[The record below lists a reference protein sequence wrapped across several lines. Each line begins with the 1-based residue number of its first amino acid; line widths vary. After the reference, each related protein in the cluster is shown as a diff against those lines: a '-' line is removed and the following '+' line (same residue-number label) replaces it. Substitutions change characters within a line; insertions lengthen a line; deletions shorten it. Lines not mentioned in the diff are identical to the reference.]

1 VQIILEAL
9 LALGIDPNLVFVK
22 MLELNNF
29 IRINARGKD
38 VRHNFPSVSKWL
50 VAQW

>member
-9 LALGIDPNLVFVK
+9 LALGTDPDLTFVK
-22 MLELNNF
+22 MLELNKL
-29 IRINARGKD
+29 IRINASGKD
-38 VRHNFPSVSKWL
+38 ARHNFPSVSKWL